1 MKKTAVVVMLMIF
14 STVPL
19 FCDVTADTPYSHYI
33 LGSVRSTASFSVTLS
48 EEVFPFDLDSVEVA
62 YNGSYTDVIH
72 GLRIGEYTMVT
83 NSSSI
88 RLCMTHTPLVL
99 EGTDGSP
106 AAGKLRKI
114 DYRLYAV
121 IEDHGVSFSSC
132 LSDANAISAGTATNR
147 IEIPGIAGMKL
158 VNKSLYVSLDE
169 GSGDTTAA
177 SIENLKSGT
186 YKSYVYFLLEGE

>member
-1 MKKTAVVVMLMIF
+1 MKKTAVVVMLMLLPLI
-14 STVPL
+14 PL
-19 FCDVTADTPYSHYI
+19 FCDVTVDTPYAHYI
-33 LGSVRSTASFSVTLS
+33 LGSVRSTASFSVSLS
-48 EEVFPFDLDSVEVA
+48 EEVFPFDLDSVEVSYNAA
-62 YNGSYTDVIH
+62 YTTLIH
-72 GLRIGEYTMVT
+72 GLRIGQYTLVT

-106 AAGKLRKI
+106 LNEKLRKI

-121 IEDHGVSFSSC
+121 IEDHGVQFSSC
-132 LSDANAISAGTATNR
+132 LSDADAISAGSASNR

-158 VNKSLYVSLDE
+158 VNKSLYVSLDD
-169 GSGDTTAA
+169 GSGTTAD
-177 SIENLKSGT
+177 SVENLKSGT

>member
-1 MKKTAVVVMLMIF
+1 MKKTAIFIMLMLFFVI
-14 STVPL
+14 PL
-19 FCDVTADTPYSHYI
+19 FCDVTVDTPYSHYI
-33 LGSVRSTASFSVTLS
+33 LGSVRSTASFSVSLS
-48 EEVFPFDLDSVEVA
+48 EEVFPFDLDSAEVA
-62 YNGSYTDVIH
+62 YNGSYTTSIH

-106 AAGKLRKI
+106 SAGKLRKI

-121 IEDHGVSFSSC
+121 IEDYGVVFSSC
-132 LSDANAISAGTATNR
+132 LSDADAISAGTAVNR
-147 IEIPGIAGMKL
+147 IEIPGYAGMKL
-158 VNKSLYVSLDE
+158 VNKSLYVSLDD
-169 GSGDTTAA
+169 GNGTTAD